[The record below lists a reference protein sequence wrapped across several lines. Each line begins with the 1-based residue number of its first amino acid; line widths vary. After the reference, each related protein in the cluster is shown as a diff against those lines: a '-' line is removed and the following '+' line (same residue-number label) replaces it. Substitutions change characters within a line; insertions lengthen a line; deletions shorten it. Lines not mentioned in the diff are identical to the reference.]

1 MPDSDKDPVR
11 YPPQILEEIRTR
23 LPVSAVVGKRVRLK
37 KAGREWKGLSPFNA
51 EKTPSFYVNDQKQFY
66 HCFSSGKH
74 GDIFTFLME
83 TEGLSFPE
91 AVERLAAEA
100 GVPLPKM
107 TREDRAEE
115 VKRRSLYDVMEM
127 AAEFFEG
134 SLQGRFGAKARDY
147 LAGRQL
153 SRETQAR
160 FRIGYAPPER
170 YALRDYLAEKGISIE
185 MMEEAGLLV
194 SGEDIKIPYDRFRDR
209 VMFPICDVRGRVIA
223 FGGRAMSADV
233 PAKYLNSPD
242 TPLFNKGRLLYN
254 HHLARQAAHDK
265 GTVIAVEGYVD
276 VISLSVAGFPH
287 AVAPLGTALTEDQL
301 TLLWRMA
308 DEPILCFDGD
318 KAGQRAAY
326 RALDLALPNLSPGK
340 SLRFALLPEGQDP
353 DDLARSGG
361 AAAVERVLSSARPL
375 VDILWAREMEAGPLD
390 TPERRAALERRLR
403 ESLALIRDETLK
415 RYYREEVESRIS
427 ALNPDSRQGRFN
439 RQGGGARRDRRGAS
453 HTLPSARLSVSPLLA
468 RSPLF
473 TGGSAESPREA
484 VILCTFLSHPELLQN
499 HAETLAGLELE
510 GRSSQMLR
518 NLLLDGAASGE
529 PADISVMRAR
539 LERAGVAPL
548 AERLVSLVRP
558 GDRWMLDPHADLLRL
573 EDALRQAITLHRRA
587 RTLHSELRAAERA
600 LAEEDNEAN
609 LAWLREVQ
617 NQLSSV
623 EGAEADLDNGA
634 ALRDH

>member
-1 MPDSDKDPVR
+1 VR
-11 YPPQILEEIRTR
+11 YPPQILEEIRAR

-83 TEGLSFPE
+83 TEGVSFPE

-100 GVPLPKM
+100 GVPLPKLAP
-107 TREDRAEE
+107 EDRAEE
-115 VKRRSLYDVMEM
+115 VKRKTLYDAMEL
-127 AAEFFEG
+127 AAQFFEA
-134 SLQGRFGAKARDY
+134 SLQGRFGMKARDY
-147 LAGRQL
+147 LAGRAL
-153 SRETQAR
+153 SPETQKR

-170 YALRDYLAEKGISIE
+170 FALRDHLAQKGISIE
-185 MMEEAGLLV
+185 MMVEAGLLV
-194 SGEDIKIPYDRFRDR
+194 SGEDVKVPYDRFRDR

-254 HHLARQAAHDK
+254 YHLARQPAHER

-276 VISLSVAGFPH
+276 VISLSAAGFPH

-301 TLLWRMA
+301 ALLWRLA
-308 DEPILCFDGD
+308 EEPILCFDGD

-326 RALDLALPNLSPGK
+326 RALETALPNLSPGR
-340 SLRFALLPEGQDP
+340 SLRFALLPEGLDP

-361 AAAVERVLSSARPL
+361 QAAVERVLASAKPL
-375 VDILWAREMEAGPLD
+375 VDILWARETEAGPLD

-403 ESLALIRDETLK
+403 ESLALIRDETLR
-415 RYYREEVESRIS
+415 RYYREEVESRLA
-427 ALNPDSRQGRFN
+427 ALSPDARARRFN
-439 RQGGGARRDRRGAS
+439 RHAGGGRRDFRGPAP
-453 HTLPSARLSVSPLLA
+453 TTPSARLSVSPLLA

-473 TGGSAESPREA
+473 TGGAAESPREA
-484 VILCTFLSHPELLQN
+484 VILCTFLVHPDLIQK
-499 HAETLAGLELE
+499 HAETLADLELE
-510 GRSSQMLR
+510 GRGAHMLR
-518 NLLLDGAASGE
+518 SLLLDSAASGE
-529 PADISVMRAR
+529 PADPSVMQAR
-539 LERAGVAPL
+539 LERAGL
-548 AERLVSLVRP
+548 AQTADRLTALVHP
-558 GDRWMLDPHADLLRL
+558 GDRWMLDPHADPLRL

-623 EGAEADLDNGA
+623 EGAEADLDKNGSA
-634 ALRDH
+634 GGAGF

>member
-1 MPDSDKDPVR
+1 MR
-11 YPPQILEEIRTR
+11 YPPQILEEIRAR

-100 GVPLPKM
+100 GVALPKLS
-107 TREDRAEE
+107 REDRAEE
-115 VKRRSLYDVMEM
+115 VKRKSLYDVMEM
-127 AAEFFEG
+127 AAEFFEA

-153 SRETQAR
+153 GRETQAR

-170 YALRDYLAEKGISIE
+170 YALRDHLAGKGIPIE
-185 MMEEAGLLV
+185 MMEEAGLLIA
-194 SGEDIKIPYDRFRDR
+194 GEDIKIPYDRFRDR

-254 HHLARQAAHDK
+254 HHLARQSVHDRD
-265 GTVIAVEGYVD
+265 TVIAVEGYVD
-276 VISLSVAGFPH
+276 VISLSIAGFPNT
-287 AVAPLGTALTEDQL
+287 VAPLGTALTEDQL

-318 KAGQRAAY
+318 KAGRRAAY
-326 RALDLALPNLSPGK
+326 RALELALPNLSAGK
-340 SLRFALLPEGQDP
+340 SLRFAILPEGQDP
-353 DDLARSGG
+353 DDLARAGG
-361 AAAVERVLSSARPL
+361 QAAVERVFSAARPL

-415 RYYREEVESRIS
+415 RYYREEVETRLS
-427 ALNPDSRQGRFN
+427 ALNPDSRSGRFN
-439 RQGGGARRDRRGAS
+439 RHGGGQRRDRRGPS
-453 HTLPSARLSVSPLLA
+453 PTLPSTRLSVSPLLA

-473 TGGSAESPREA
+473 AGSSVESPREA
-484 VILCTFLSHPELLQN
+484 MILCTFLAHPETLQN

-510 GRSSQMLR
+510 GRSTQMLR
-518 NLLLDGAASGE
+518 SLLLDGAASGE
-529 PADISVMRAR
+529 PADAGVMQAR
-539 LERAGVAPL
+539 LQRAGLAQA
-548 AERLVSLVRP
+548 AERLTALVRP
-558 GDRWMLDPHADLLRL
+558 GDRWMLDPHADPLRL

-623 EGAEADLDNGA
+623 EGAEADVDNGGVH
-634 ALRDH
+634 RDH

>member
-1 MPDSDKDPVR
+1 MEIPLTLR
-11 YPPQILEEIRTR
+11 YPPQILEEIRAR
-23 LPVSAVVGKRVRLK
+23 LPTSAVVGKRVRLK

-83 TEGLSFPE
+83 TEGMSFPE

-100 GVPLPKM
+100 GVPLPKL
-107 TREDRAEE
+107 TPEDRAEE
-115 VKRRSLYDVMEM
+115 VKRKTLYDAMEL
-127 AAEFFEG
+127 ATQFFEA
-134 SLQGRFGAKARDY
+134 SLQGRFGMKPRDY

-153 SRETQAR
+153 SPETQKR

-170 YALRDYLAEKGISIE
+170 FALRDHLAEKGISIE
-185 MMEEAGLLV
+185 MMVEAGLLY
-194 SGEDIKIPYDRFRDR
+194 SGEDVKVPYDRFRDR

-223 FGGRAMSADV
+223 FGGRAMSADA

-254 HHLARQAAHDK
+254 YHHARQPAHDR

-276 VISLSVAGFPH
+276 VISLTVAGFPN

-301 TLLWRMA
+301 ALLWRLA
-308 DEPILCFDGD
+308 EEPILCFDGD

-326 RALDLALPNLSPGK
+326 RALDVALPNLTAGK
-340 SLRFALLPEGQDP
+340 SLRFALLPQGQDP

-361 AAAVERVLSSARPL
+361 RNAIERVLSAAKPL
-375 VDILWAREMEAGPLD
+375 VDVLWARELEAGPLD

-403 ESLALIRDETLK
+403 ESLSLIRDETLK
-415 RYYREEVESRIS
+415 KYYREEVEGRLS
-427 ALNPDSRQGRFN
+427 AQNPDSRANRFS
-439 RQGGGARRDRRGAS
+439 RQERGGRRDFRGPAP
-453 HTLPSARLSVSPLLA
+453 TTPSARLSVSPLLA
-468 RSPLF
+468 RNPLF
-473 TGGSAESPREA
+473 TGGAAESPREA
-484 VILCTFLSHPELLQN
+484 MILCTFLVHPALLQN
-499 HAETLAGLELE
+499 HAEVLADLELE
-510 GRSSQMLR
+510 GRAAQMMR
-518 NLLLDGAASGE
+518 GLLLDGAASGE
-529 PADISVMRAR
+529 PADATVMQAR
-539 LERAGVAPL
+539 LQRAGLTDA
-548 AERLVSLVRP
+548 ADRMSAQVRP
-558 GDRWMLDPHADLLRL
+558 GDRWMLDPHADSLRL

-623 EGAEADLDNGA
+623 EGAEADLDKDGSMGGA
-634 ALRDH
+634 LG

>member
-1 MPDSDKDPVR
+1 MR
-11 YPPQILEEIRTR
+11 YPPQILEEIRAR

-74 GDIFTFLME
+74 GDIFTFVME

-100 GVPLPKM
+100 GVPLPKL
-107 TREDRAEE
+107 TQEDRAEE
-115 VKRRSLYDVMEM
+115 VKRKSLHDAMEL
-127 AAEFFEG
+127 AAQFFEA

-147 LAGRQL
+147 LAGRSL
-153 SRETQAR
+153 SRDTQIR

-170 YALRDYLAEKGISIE
+170 YALRDHLAEKGISIE
-185 MMEEAGLLV
+185 MMAEAGLLIA
-194 SGEDIKIPYDRFRDR
+194 GEDVKIPYDRFRDR
-209 VMFPICDVRGRVIA
+209 VMFPICDLRGRVIA

-254 HHLARQAAHDK
+254 YHLARQPAHDR

-276 VISLSVAGFPH
+276 VISLSVAGFPN

-301 TLLWRMA
+301 ALLWRMA
-308 DEPILCFDGD
+308 EEPILCFDGD

-326 RALDLALPNLSPGK
+326 RALDIALPNLAPGK
-340 SLRFALLPEGQDP
+340 SLRFALLPQGQDP

-361 AAAVERVLSSARPL
+361 RTAVERVLAGAKPL
-375 VDILWAREMEAGPLD
+375 VDMLWAREMEAGPLD

-403 ESLALIRDETLK
+403 ESLGLIRDETLK
-415 RYYREEVESRIS
+415 RYYREEVESRLA
-427 ALNPDSRQGRFN
+427 ALSPDSRPARQG
-439 RQGGGARRDRRGAS
+439 RQGGGGRGDFRKPAP
-453 HTLPSARLSVSPLLA
+453 TTPSARLSVSPLLA

-473 TGGSAESPREA
+473 TGGSADSPREA
-484 VILCTFLSHPELLQN
+484 MILCTFLIHPELLQN
-499 HAETLAGLELE
+499 HAETLAELELE
-510 GRSSQMLR
+510 GRSAQMMR
-518 NLLLDGAASGE
+518 SLLLDGAASGE
-529 PADISVMRAR
+529 PADITVMQAR
-539 LERAGVAPL
+539 LERAGLAQA
-548 AERLVSLVRP
+548 AERLTALVRP
-558 GDRWMLDPHADLLRL
+558 GDRWMLDPHADPLRL

-623 EGAEADLDNGA
+623 EGAEADLDKGG
-634 ALRDH
+634 LGGISKG

>member
-1 MPDSDKDPVR
+1 VR
-11 YPPQILEEIRTR
+11 YPPQILEEIRAR

-91 AVERLAAEA
+91 AVERLAGEA
-100 GVPLPKM
+100 GVPLPKV
-107 TREDRAEE
+107 THEDRAEE
-115 VKRRSLYDVMEM
+115 VKRKTLYDVMDM
-127 AAEFFEG
+127 AAEFFEA
-134 SLQGRFGAKARDY
+134 SLQGRFGMKARDY
-147 LAGRQL
+147 LAGRSL
-153 SRETQAR
+153 SPETQKR

-170 YALRDYLAEKGISIE
+170 FSLRDNLAGKGISIE
-185 MMEEAGLLV
+185 MMVEAGLLIA
-194 SGEDIKIPYDRFRDR
+194 GEDVKVPYDRFRDR

-254 HHLARQAAHDK
+254 YHLARQPAHDL

-276 VISLSVAGFPH
+276 VISLSVAGFPN

-301 TLLWRMA
+301 SLLWRLSG
-308 DEPILCFDGD
+308 EPILCFDGD
-318 KAGQRAAY
+318 KAGRRAAY
-326 RALDLALPNLSPGK
+326 RALDTALPNLSAGK

-361 AAAVERVLSSARPL
+361 RSAIERVLATAKPL
-375 VDILWAREMEAGPLD
+375 VDILWARETEGAPLD
-390 TPERRAALERRLR
+390 TPERRAALDQRLR
-403 ESLALIRDETLK
+403 ESLALIRDETLR
-415 RYYREEVESRIS
+415 RYYREEIESRLAAS
-427 ALNPDSRQGRFN
+427 SPDSRGGRFK
-439 RQGGGARRDRRGAS
+439 RQGGAGRRDFRGPAP
-453 HTLPSARLSVSPLLA
+453 TTPSARLSVSPLLA

-473 TGGSAESPREA
+473 TGGTAESPREA
-484 VILCTFLSHPELLQN
+484 MILCTFLAHPDLIQD
-499 HAETLAGLELE
+499 HAETLADLELE
-510 GRSSQMLR
+510 GRAAQMMR
-518 NLLLDGAASGE
+518 SLLLDSAASGE
-529 PADISVMRAR
+529 PADPNVMQAR
-539 LERAGVAPL
+539 LERAGLIQA
-548 AERLVSLVRP
+548 ADRLNALVRP
-558 GDRWMLDPHADLLRL
+558 GDRWMLDPHADSLRL

-600 LAEEDNEAN
+600 LAEDDNEAN

-623 EGAEADLDNGA
+623 EGAEADLDKNGSA
-634 ALRDH
+634 GGAGF

>member
-1 MPDSDKDPVR
+1 MR
-11 YPPQILEEIRTR
+11 YPPHILEEIRAQ
-23 LPVSAVVGKRVRLK
+23 LPVSAVVGRKVRLK

-91 AVERLAAEA
+91 AVERLAGEA
-100 GVPLPKM
+100 GVPLPKLS
-107 TREDRAEE
+107 REDREEE
-115 VKRRSLYDVMEM
+115 VKRKSLHDVMEM
-127 AAEFFEG
+127 AAEFFEA

-147 LAGRQL
+147 LAGRSL
-153 SRETQAR
+153 SRDTQVR

-170 YALRDYLAEKGISIE
+170 FALRDHLAGKGVSVE
-185 MMEEAGLLV
+185 MMEEAGLV
-194 SGEDIKIPYDRFRDR
+194 ITGQDVKIPYDRFRDR

-254 HHLARQAAHDK
+254 YHAARQPAHDR

-301 TLLWRMA
+301 TLLWRLA
-308 DEPILCFDGD
+308 EEPILCFDGD

-326 RALDLALPNLSPGK
+326 RALDVALPNLTSGR
-340 SLRFALLPEGQDP
+340 SLRFAMLPEGQDP
-353 DDLARSGG
+353 DDLARAGG
-361 AAAVERVLSSARPL
+361 SAAVERVLASARPL
-375 VDILWAREMEAGPLD
+375 VDVLWARELEAGPLD

-415 RYYREEVESRIS
+415 RYYREEVESRLS
-427 ALNPDSRQGRFN
+427 GLSPDTRSGRFN
-439 RQGGGARRDRRGAS
+439 RQGCGSRRDFQRPQPV
-453 HTLPSARLSVSPLLA
+453 TPSARLSVSPLLA
-468 RSPLF
+468 RNALF
-473 TGGSAESPREA
+473 AGNTGESPREA
-484 VILCTFLSHPELLQN
+484 MILSTFLIHPELVQN
-499 HAETLAGLELE
+499 HVETLADLELE
-510 GRSSQMLR
+510 GRSTQMVR
-518 NLLLDGAASGE
+518 SLLLDGAASGE
-529 PADISVMRAR
+529 PADPAVMKAR
-539 LERAGVAPL
+539 LERAGLTPA
-548 AERLVSLVRP
+548 ADRLTGLVRP
-558 GDRWMLDPHADLLRL
+558 GDRWMLDPHADPLRL

-623 EGAEADLDNGA
+623 EGAEADMDNAGT
-634 ALRDH
+634 LGGH

>member
-1 MPDSDKDPVR
+1 MR

-100 GVPLPKM
+100 GVPLPRM
-107 TREDRAEE
+107 TREDQAEE
-115 VKRRSLYDVMEM
+115 VKRKSLYDVMEL
-127 AAEFFEG
+127 AAQFFEA
-134 SLQGRFGAKARDY
+134 SLQGRHGAKARDY

-153 SRETQAR
+153 ARETQTR

-170 YALRDYLAEKGISIE
+170 YALRDHLAGKGVSPE
-185 MMEEAGLLV
+185 MMAEAGLLV
-194 SGEDIKIPYDRFRDR
+194 TGEDITIPYDRFRDR
-209 VMFPICDVRGRVIA
+209 VMFPIADVKGRVIA

-254 HHLARQAAHDK
+254 HHLARPAAHDR

-276 VISLSVAGFPH
+276 VISLTVAGFPN

-301 TLLWRMA
+301 ALLWRMA

-326 RALDLALPNLSPGK
+326 RALDVALPNLTPGK
-340 SLRFALLPEGQDP
+340 SLRFALLPGGQDP
-353 DDLARSGG
+353 DDLARAGG
-361 AAAVERVLSSARPL
+361 PSAVERVLSAARPL

-390 TPERRAALERRLR
+390 TPERRAAMERRLR
-403 ESLALIRDETLK
+403 ESLSLIRDETLR
-415 RYYREEVESRIS
+415 RYYREEVESRLS
-427 ALNPDSRQGRFN
+427 ALHGEPRPGRFAKG
-439 RQGGGARRDRRGAS
+439 RGGLRRDFRGPQPV
-453 HTLPSARLSVSPLLA
+453 TPSARLSVSPLLA

-473 TGGSAESPREA
+473 TGGAAENPREA
-484 VILCTFLSHPELLQN
+484 TILCTFLQHPELLQN
-499 HAETLAGLELE
+499 QAEVLAGLELQ
-510 GRSSQMLR
+510 GRASHLVRSV
-518 NLLLDGAASGE
+518 LLDGAASGD
-529 PADISVMRAR
+529 PADATVMKTR
-539 LERAGVAPL
+539 LERAGALPA
-548 AERLVSLVRP
+548 AEKLMDLVRP

-600 LAEEDNEAN
+600 LAEENNEAN

-617 NQLSSV
+617 TQLSSV
-623 EGAEADLDNGA
+623 EGAEADLENGVPQ
-634 ALRDH
+634 RDP

>member
-1 MPDSDKDPVR
+1 MR
-11 YPPQILEEIRTR
+11 YPPQILEEIRAR

-74 GDIFTFLME
+74 GDIFTFVME

-100 GVPLPKM
+100 GVALP
-107 TREDRAEE
+107 TLSHEDREQE
-115 VKRRSLYDVMEM
+115 VKRKTLYDVMDM
-127 AAEFFEG
+127 AAAFFRASLEG
-134 SLQGRFGAKARDY
+134 RAGAKARDY
-147 LAGRQL
+147 LAGRSL
-153 SRETQAR
+153 SPETQGR
-160 FRIGYAPPER
+160 FGIGYAPPDR
-170 YALRDYLAEKGISIE
+170 YALRDHLAGKGVSLE
-185 MMEEAGLLV
+185 MMDEAGLLT
-194 SGEDIKIPYDRFRDR
+194 SSEGENVLRDRFRDR
-209 VMFPICDVRGRVIA
+209 VMFPICDVRGRVVA

-254 HHLARQAAHDK
+254 YHLARKPAHDR

-276 VISLSVAGFPH
+276 VISLSVVGIH
-287 AVAPLGTALTEDQL
+287 NAVAPLGTALTEDQL

-318 KAGQRAAY
+318 KAGRRAAF
-326 RALDLALPNLSPGK
+326 RALDVALPHLTPGK
-340 SLRFALLPEGQDP
+340 SLRFAMLPEGQDP

-361 AAAVERVLSSARPL
+361 ASAVERVLSSAKPL
-375 VDILWAREMEAGPLD
+375 VDVLWARELEAGPLD
-390 TPERRAALERRLR
+390 TPEKRAALEHRLR

-415 RYYREEVESRIS
+415 RYYREEVQARI
-427 ALNPDSRQGRFN
+427 AAQNPDPRGTRFN
-439 RQGGGARRDRRGAS
+439 RREGGGKRDRWGPS
-453 HTLPSARLSVSPLLA
+453 PTTPSARLSVSPLLA
-468 RSPLF
+468 QSRLF
-473 TGGSAESPREA
+473 TGGAAESPREA
-484 VILCTFLSHPELLQN
+484 MILCAFLAHPELLQR
-499 HAETLAGLELE
+499 HAETLVELELE
-510 GRSSQMLR
+510 GRGAQALR
-518 NLLLDGAASGE
+518 SLLLDSAASGE
-529 PADISVMRAR
+529 PADLPVMQAR
-539 LERAGVAPL
+539 QERAGLTL
-548 AERLVSLVRP
+548 AAEKLNALVRA
-558 GDRWMLDPHADLLRL
+558 GDRWMLDPHADPLRL

-609 LAWLREVQ
+609 LAWIREVQ

-623 EGAEADLDNGA
+623 EGAEADLDNGVVH
-634 ALRDH
+634 REH